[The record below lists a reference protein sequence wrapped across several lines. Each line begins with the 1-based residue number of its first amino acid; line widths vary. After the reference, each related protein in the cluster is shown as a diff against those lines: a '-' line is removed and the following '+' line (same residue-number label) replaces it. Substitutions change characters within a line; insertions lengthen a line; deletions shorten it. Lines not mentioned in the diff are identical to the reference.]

1 MLVLLL
7 VPLVVE
13 VLYAVLLAVLFVK
26 PVLLVSEVLAVV
38 LVCLL
43 VFVNTIAC
51 PNSGS
56 INIAVLFLND
66 VEKQV
71 LVFQAVFVLLLV
83 LVL

>member
-1 MLVLLL
+1 M
-7 VPLVVE
+7 PLVVE

-38 LVCLL
+38 LVILL
-43 VFVNTIAC
+43 VFVNTIEC

-56 INIAVLFLND
+56 INIAVLFLNA